1 MCAAVPL
8 FPWSS
13 ESSAVCVYWVIKLSA
28 VVNDAFIAYTLPT
41 GRGARFD
48 NIEELSGMS
57 EETMRLFF
65 HAWTRV
71 MSVKMDDQWITP
83 PRTPEELSRVEKVF
97 NRLGL
102 PGACTSFSCTHV
114 GWDCCPA
121 GIEQCPS
128 QTTQTLICSCVC
140 FCFRGAKGHATRVF
154 LLSSNRT
161 T

>member
-1 MCAAVPL
+1 LQDPTVKDPSSRGGKKFRRRFSVRWPVFEELVAFGLAWFPAHSNDVCGRSSVPMEL
-8 FPWSS
+8 RIFGCLRVL
-13 ESSAVCVYWVIKLSA
+13 A
-28 VVNDAFIAYTLPT
+28 
-41 GRGARFD
+41 RGARFD

-71 MSVKMDDQWITP
+71 MSVQMDDQWITP

-102 PGACTSFSCTHV
+102 PGACTSCTSFSCTHV

-121 GIEQCPS
+121 EEQKAMPHEF
-128 QTTQTLICSCVC
+128 
-140 FCFRGAKGHATRVF
+140 FC
-154 LLSSNRT
+154 
-161 T
+161 